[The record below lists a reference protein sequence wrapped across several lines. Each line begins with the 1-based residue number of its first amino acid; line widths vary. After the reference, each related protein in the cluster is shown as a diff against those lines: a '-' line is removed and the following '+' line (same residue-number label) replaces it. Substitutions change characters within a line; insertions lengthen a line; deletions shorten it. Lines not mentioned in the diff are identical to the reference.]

1 MGDDAR
7 PSRPS
12 YIDCNGAALAGCGG
26 LYPIV
31 GEVERLTP
39 VEPSGGGDLVI
50 RQSDLSGFAEGPN
63 TRALAEDGE
72 GGLHPPEVRA

>member
-1 MGDDAR
+1 M
-7 PSRPS
+7 
-12 YIDCNGAALAGCGG
+12 
-26 LYPIV
+26 
-31 GEVERLTP
+31 
-39 VEPSGGGDLVI
+39 I